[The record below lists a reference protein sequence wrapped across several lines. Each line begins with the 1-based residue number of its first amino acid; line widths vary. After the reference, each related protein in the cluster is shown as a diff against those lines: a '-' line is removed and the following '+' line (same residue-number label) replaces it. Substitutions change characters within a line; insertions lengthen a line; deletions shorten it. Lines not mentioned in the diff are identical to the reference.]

1 MHFVEGFFVIDNG
14 MRNSKSLSEENG
26 VLVLYILIID
36 LHM

>member
-14 MRNSKSLSEENG
+14 MRNSKSLSKVDG
-26 VLVLYILIID
+26 VLVLCILIID